1 MHYNDLN
8 EECFEQLFSKGAP
21 LVKLEVST
29 LQAVLWNQNRRN
41 RNLLKSLNRNR
52 LKLITVPE
60 PELDNYVFDFLQ

>member
-41 RNLLKSLNRNR
+41 RRNRNR